1 MKKELFSMLAL
12 LMTAVPGAWADET
25 PLLTIES
32 INYTSFTSGS
42 KPFDDKVTI
51 TFSVEVD
58 NDGDTD
64 GWYTDGGSLLTV
76 AGTNGYTITSCKFY
90 TAYEGIAKTGYTV
103 EGESP
108 SVYLYGM
115 KVYTDDSKSVSIG
128 AFGVTKIEVY
138 GAAPSAAD
146 AAATPVDGF
155 AWNTETNTGTFTM
168 PAYDVEL
175 EVTYYTDSELTDMA
189 IDAIDALPE
198 PYQVTVSHKAAIE
211 TARAYYEALSDKTGF
226 PAASLAKLVA
236 DEVALAIAEL
246 PAPNAVTAN
255 DRPVIVAARSAY
267 DALSAAQKTDV
278 GNAAVA
284 KLEADEVALAIA
296 DLPLPT
302 SVTIANKD
310 AIIEARSAYDE
321 LSDDQKTAVGATALA
336 KLVDAEKALCF
347 KVNVPAG
354 GYVTFITDQPLC
366 AYNGTSPV
374 AVLYTVSNVE
384 GTTVTLGNAIDIA
397 SVNTPLLIYN
407 TSSAAATLYLMPCN
421 APAAST
427 TSFAGYKGTAVY
439 KAQGADGNGPWN
451 FAANTKYYGFD
462 GQNFVRIVA
471 AGSVAA
477 NRCWIELV
485 GNSGA
490 RQLTIVRGDATGV
503 SEEFFAEQSGKAE
516 RRVKSEESATA
527 VWYDLQGRKVQGK
540 PARKGM
546 YLQNGQKI
554 IIK

>member
-1 MKKELFSMLAL
+1 MSMKKELFSMLAL

-25 PLLTIES
+25 LLT
-32 INYTSFTSGS
+32 
-42 KPFDDKVTI
+42 TI
-51 TFSVEVD
+51 TPTGTSTYSATTDDVVD
-58 NDGDTD
+58 VQLVGMATFAM
-64 GWYTDGGSLLTV
+64 GCWIGSDGGSI
-76 AGTNGYTITSCKFY
+76 TITPKDGYNISKCVFKM
-90 TAYEGIAKTGYTV
+90 TAASISTTV
-103 EGESP
+103 SNSP
-108 SVYLYGM
+108 FVINYSGGSF
-115 KVYTDDSKSVSIG
+115 TDLGGNAIDAID
-128 AFGVTKIEVY
+128 VY
-138 GAAPSAAD
+138 GTTA
-146 AAATPVDGF
+146 PVDI
-155 AWNTETNTGTFTM
+155 AWNAASKTGTFTM

-175 EVTYYTDSELTDMA
+175 EVTYYTDIELTEMA

-211 TARAYYEALSDKTGF
+211 TARAYYDALSDKTGF

-267 DALSAAQKTDV
+267 NALSDTWKTAV
-278 GNAAVA
+278 GNAALA
-284 KLEADEVALAIA
+284 KLQADEVALAIA
-296 DLPLPT
+296 DLPIPT

-310 AIIEARSAYDE
+310 AIIAARSAYDE
-321 LSDDQKTAVGATALA
+321 LSDDQKTAVGAAAVAT
-336 KLVDAEKALCF
+336 LVEAEKALCF

-384 GTTVTLGNAIDIA
+384 GTTVTLSNAIDIA

-421 APAAST
+421 TPAAST

-439 KAQGADGNGPWN
+439 KAEGADGNGPWK

-490 RQLTIVRGDATGV
+490 RQLTIVRGETTGV
-503 SEEFFAEQSGKAE
+503 KG
-516 RRVKSEESATA
+516 VKEVKEVKEVNDNSL
-527 VWYDLQGRKVQGK
+527 YDLQGRKVQGK
-540 PARKGM
+540 PARKGL

>member
-1 MKKELFSMLAL
+1 MIKTMKHRFLFIMAL
-12 LMTAVPGAWADET
+12 LLTAVPGAWADDD
-25 PLLTIES
+25 PQPINLTS
-32 INYTSFTSGS
+32 
-42 KPFDDKVTI
+42 
-51 TFSVEVD
+51 
-58 NDGDTD
+58 TD
-64 GWYTDGGSLLTV
+64 GKEWTLAS
-76 AGTNGYTITSCKFY
+76 
-90 TAYEGIAKTGYTV
+90 
-103 EGESP
+103 
-108 SVYLYGM
+108 
-115 KVYTDDSKSVSIG
+115 
-128 AFGVTKIEVY
+128 
-138 GAAPSAAD
+138 
-146 AAATPVDGF
+146 
-155 AWNTETNTGTFTM
+155 M

-189 IDAIDALPE
+189 IDAIATLPN
-198 PYQVTVSHKAAIE
+198 PDQVTVSHKAAIE

-236 DEVALAIAEL
+236 DEVALAIAKL
-246 PAPNAVTAN
+246 PDPDDVTTA
-255 DRPVIVAARSAY
+255 DKTAIEAARSAY
-267 DALSAAQKTDV
+267 DALYYDQKTAV

-296 DLPLPT
+296 DLPIPT

-310 AIIEARSAYDE
+310 AIIEARSAYDA
-321 LSDDQKTAVGATALA
+321 LSDDQKTAVGAAALA
-336 KLVDAEKALCF
+336 TLVEAEKALCL
-347 KVNVPAG
+347 KVDVPAG

-384 GTTVTLGNAIDIA
+384 GTTVTLSNAIDIA
-397 SVNTPLLIYN
+397 SGNTPLLVYN
-407 TSSAAATLYLMPCN
+407 TSSADATLYLMPCN

-490 RQLTIVRGDATGV
+490 RQLTIVRGETTGV
-503 SEEFFAEQSGKAE
+503 AG
-516 RRVKSEESATA
+516 VKDVNA
-527 VWYDLQGRKVQGK
+527 VSDENWYDLQGRKVQGK

>member
-1 MKKELFSMLAL
+1 MSMKKELFSMLAL

-25 PLLTIES
+25 LLT
-32 INYTSFTSGS
+32 
-42 KPFDDKVTI
+42 TI
-51 TFSVEVD
+51 TPTGTSTYSATTDDVVD
-58 NDGDTD
+58 VQLVGMATFAM
-64 GWYTDGGSLLTV
+64 GCWIGSDGGSI
-76 AGTNGYTITSCKFY
+76 TITPKDGYNISKCVFKMTMASISTTVSNSPFVINY
-90 TAYEGIAKTGYTV
+90 SDGSFTGM
-103 EGESP
+103 GCNAI
-108 SVYLYGM
+108 
-115 KVYTDDSKSVSIG
+115 DAID
-128 AFGVTKIEVY
+128 VY
-138 GAAPSAAD
+138 GTTA
-146 AAATPVDGF
+146 PVDI
-155 AWNTETNTGTFTM
+155 AWNAASKTGTFTM

-175 EVTYYTDSELTDMA
+175 EVTYYTDSELTSMA
-189 IDAIDALPE
+189 VDAIDALPE

-211 TARAYYEALSDKTGF
+211 TARGYYDALSDKMAL
-226 PAASLAKLVA
+226 PPASLAKLVA

-246 PAPNAVTAN
+246 PDPADVTTA
-255 DRPVIVAARSAY
+255 DKAAIEAARTAY
-267 DALSAAQKTDV
+267 NALSDTWKTAV
-278 GNAAVA
+278 GTDYKA

-296 DLPLPT
+296 ELP
-302 SVTIANKD
+302 SNVTIGDKD
-310 AIIEARSAYDE
+310 AIIAARTAYDA

-366 AYNGTSPV
+366 AYNETSPV

-384 GTTVTLGNAIDIA
+384 GTTVTLSNAIDIA

-439 KAQGADGNGPWN
+439 KAQGADGNGPWK

-503 SEEFFAEQSGKAE
+503 SEEL
-516 RRVKSEESATA
+516 RVKSEESATA

>member
-1 MKKELFSMLAL
+1 MTKNSNKQNKKMSMKKELFSMLAL
-12 LMTAVPGAWADET
+12 LMTAVPGAWADDD
-25 PLLTIES
+25 PQPINLTS
-32 INYTSFTSGS
+32 
-42 KPFDDKVTI
+42 
-51 TFSVEVD
+51 
-58 NDGDTD
+58 TD
-64 GWYTDGGSLLTV
+64 GKEWTLAS
-76 AGTNGYTITSCKFY
+76 
-90 TAYEGIAKTGYTV
+90 
-103 EGESP
+103 
-108 SVYLYGM
+108 
-115 KVYTDDSKSVSIG
+115 
-128 AFGVTKIEVY
+128 
-138 GAAPSAAD
+138 
-146 AAATPVDGF
+146 
-155 AWNTETNTGTFTM
+155 M

-175 EVTYYTDSELTDMA
+175 EVTYYTDDELTEMA
-189 IDAIDALPE
+189 KTAINALPLASN
-198 PYQVTVSHKAAIE
+198 VSKNNQAAIE
-211 TARAYYEALSDKTGF
+211 AARALYEALSDKTKL
-226 PAASLAKLVA
+226 PAEYLAKLVA
-236 DEVALAIAEL
+236 DEVALAIAKLPEPDDVTTADKAAIEAALTAYNNLTPAQKADVGNWAKELLDADVVTVAIAEL

-255 DRPVIVAARSAY
+255 NKPEIEEASDLY
-267 DALSAAQKTDV
+267 NALSDKSGIPD
-278 GNAAVA
+278 AAVA

-296 DLPLPT
+296 DLPLPA

-310 AIIEARSAYDE
+310 AIIAARSAYDA
-321 LSDDQKTAVGATALA
+321 LSDDQKTAVGAAALA
-336 KLVDAEKALCF
+336 TLVAAEQALCF
-347 KVNVPAG
+347 KVDVPAG

-384 GTTVTLGNAIDIA
+384 GTTVTLSNAIDIA

-439 KAQGADGNGPWN
+439 KAEGADGNGPWK

-490 RQLTIVRGDATGV
+490 RQLTIVRGETTGV
-503 SEEFFAEQSGKAE
+503 AG
-516 RRVKSEESATA
+516 VKDVNA
-527 VWYDLQGRKVQGK
+527 VSDENWYDLQGRKVQGK

>member
-1 MKKELFSMLAL
+1 MSMKKELFSMLAL
-12 LMTAVPGAWADET
+12 LMTAVPGAWADDD
-25 PLLTIES
+25 PQPINLTS
-32 INYTSFTSGS
+32 
-42 KPFDDKVTI
+42 
-51 TFSVEVD
+51 
-58 NDGDTD
+58 TD
-64 GWYTDGGSLLTV
+64 GKEWTLAS
-76 AGTNGYTITSCKFY
+76 
-90 TAYEGIAKTGYTV
+90 
-103 EGESP
+103 
-108 SVYLYGM
+108 
-115 KVYTDDSKSVSIG
+115 
-128 AFGVTKIEVY
+128 
-138 GAAPSAAD
+138 
-146 AAATPVDGF
+146 
-155 AWNTETNTGTFTM
+155 M

-175 EVTYYTDSELTDMA
+175 EVEYYTDIELTDMA

-211 TARAYYEALSDKTGF
+211 TARGYYDALSDKTGF

-246 PAPNAVTAN
+246 PAPSAVTAN

-278 GNAAVA
+278 GNAALA
-284 KLEADEVALAIA
+284 KLQADEVALAIA
-296 DLPLPT
+296 DLPIPT

-310 AIIEARSAYDE
+310 AIIEARSAYDA
-321 LSDDQKTAVGATALA
+321 LSDDQKTAVGAAALA
-336 KLVDAEKALCF
+336 TLVEAEKALCF

-384 GTTVTLGNAIDIA
+384 GTTVTLSNAIDIA

-427 TSFAGYKGTAVY
+427 TTFAGYKGTAVY
-439 KAQGADGNGPWN
+439 KAQGADGNGPWK

-503 SEEFFAEQSGKAE
+503 SEEL
-516 RRVKSEESATA
+516 RVKSEESATA